1 MARVLS
7 TWAAKSLSDRIFT
20 WIAYNPR
27 LATILFDEF
36 VFNLFWGILAFVN
49 ICVIGAGYVG
59 LVTSACL
66 AYLGNEVIAVEADQS
81 RLDSL
86 KRGVVPFFEPGLN
99 DLVKHCSELGSL
111 TFSNKLEEAVKKS
124 QIIFIAVG
132 TPSLAN
138 GESDL
143 SQVMTVAREIGQA
156 LDSTKKRVI
165 VNKSTVPVGSGNWVE
180 MLVNQGL
187 MMVQTVPAGRA
198 RSQAPAF
205 SIVSNPEFLREGSAI
220 ADSFYPDRIVVGA
233 QDEAAVALMQKL
245 YGPIL
250 DQSFTPPAVAPRPD
264 KLPPIPLVV
273 TDLASAELIKYSAN
287 AFLALKISFA
297 NEIAG
302 LCEKSGADIRE
313 VMRGIGL
320 DKRIGQYFLN
330 AGIGWGG
337 SCFGK
342 DINAL
347 MQVAKEYNYPT
358 SLLEA
363 TSDVNYRQRTLV
375 IKKLQDEL
383 KIIKGRTVGL
393 MGLSFKPNTDDL
405 RDAPSLTIAQH
416 LIKMGVSVKAYD
428 PVSNANCQA
437 IHPELEIAYCDNLE
451 QLATGADALVLVTE
465 WDEFKRAPWKKIA
478 GLMKGLLIIDGRNAL
493 DKDELVK
500 IGFTYRGIGY

>member
-1 MARVLS
+1 MTYFS
-7 TWAAKSLSDRIFT
+7 KAALQ
-20 WIAYNPR
+20 AGPR
-27 LATILFDEF
+27 NRLLATILLRVRVFGFLFRRF
-36 VFNLFWGILAFVN
+36 VAFVD

-66 AYLGNEVIAVEADQS
+66 AYLGNHVITVESDNS

-86 KRGVVPFFEPGLN
+86 KRGIVPIFEPGLD
-99 DLVKHCSELGSL
+99 DLVKQCSEAGTL
-111 TFSNKLEEAVKKS
+111 TFTNNLDDAVKKS
-124 QIIFIAVG
+124 QVIFIAVG
-132 TPSLAN
+132 TPPLPG
-138 GESDL
+138 GEPDL
-143 SQVMTVAREIGQA
+143 SQVMTVARAIGRT
-156 LDSTKKRVI
+156 LDASRKRVI

-180 MLVNQGL
+180 MLVSQGL
-187 MMVQTVPAGRA
+187 QTAQTVPARPA
-198 RSQAPAF
+198 RSDAPAF

-233 QDEAAVALMQKL
+233 QDESAIALMKEL
-245 YGPIL
+245 YDPL
-250 DQSFTPPAVAPRPD
+250 LNQSFKPPAVAPRPQN
-264 KLPPIPLVV
+264 LGPIPLVV

-320 DKRIGQYFLN
+320 DKRIGQFFLN

-342 DINAL
+342 DISAL
-347 MQVAKEYNYPT
+347 MQFAKEYNYPT

-363 TSDVNYRQRTLV
+363 TIDVNERQRYLV

-405 RDAPSLTIAQH
+405 RDAPSLSIAQH
-416 LIKMGVSVKAYD
+416 LLKMGASVKAYD
-428 PVSNANCQA
+428 PVSSKNC
-437 IHPELEIAYCDNLE
+437 HKLFPELDIAYCDNLE
-451 QLATGADALVLVTE
+451 QLAKGSDALVLVTE
-465 WDEFKRAPWKKIA
+465 WDEFRKTRWENIA
-478 GLMKGLLIIDGRNAL
+478 ALMKCPLVIDGRNAL
-493 DKDELVK
+493 VEEDLVRN
-500 IGFTYRGIGY
+500 GFIYRGIGH